1 MQEGAEFGF
10 IQYHFVKTQMDCWKY
25 CDNDPIAYV
34 RYYANNKIY
43 LQLKILKNKQK
54 TNNLFWMQVPRSDL
68 QTLGD
73 TIIVCTIQCC
83 CPKGEWKCSC
93 LLVSTATAYYSP
105 APYNVVYSRPVRSSH
120 IKGTEL
126 SLQIKCCKPS
136 SALYSLPSF
145 LFTSS
150 KYLDTFSL
158 AHSQFYFIDNKTQPI
173 YTRHHETYRNFYQR
187 VPSPSRV
194 DTRRSSLLATP

>member
-1 MQEGAEFGF
+1 
-10 IQYHFVKTQMDCWKY
+10 
-25 CDNDPIAYV
+25 
-34 RYYANNKIY
+34 
-43 LQLKILKNKQK
+43 
-54 TNNLFWMQVPRSDL
+54 MQVPRSDL

-93 LLVSTATAYYSP
+93 LLVSTATAYSP

-150 KYLDTFSL
+150 KYLNTFSL

-194 DTRRSSLLATP
+194 DTRRSSLLATPQNIHLQGKVYLEIHLVYLSFLDFCLLGKFERSSSANI